1 VSPVVALQ
9 PESRRKEE
17 WLSFAAACA
26 CAGERQSRAA
36 AFPGGD
42 LPEAPGGK
50 KAALSRF
57 ATARF
62 NYFPPPLKRAALHR
76 QAK

>member
-1 VSPVVALQ
+1 MPGV
-9 PESRRKEE
+9 KI
-17 WLSFAAACA
+17 
-26 CAGERQSRAA
+26 SRAA

-62 NYFPPPLKRAALHR
+62 NYFPPPPKEGAALHR
-76 QAK
+76 EAK

>member
-1 VSPVVALQ
+1 LRFDRGRAGRKNGFRL
-9 PESRRKEE
+9 RRR
-17 WLSFAAACA
+17 CA
-26 CAGERQSRAA
+26 CAGERKSRAA

-57 ATARF
+57 ATARN
-62 NYFPPPLKRAALHR
+62 NYFPPPGKGPALHR
-76 QAK
+76 EAK